1 MLLALI
7 CSISLTGCSN
17 IKEKRYANYVKSL
30 ISMNYIGSDSAE
42 KAGATE
48 SDAET
53 LYSDNVTRLAD
64 NLRTYYGVNIADA
77 PELEDEYI
85 ELAKH
90 IYSKVN
96 YSIDKVYKGT
106 DSYYVDVI
114 IYPMDI
120 LNQCSEDVSAYVD
133 VFNNAVSSGSYNDYT
148 LNEYETIF
156 SRGLIDILYEASLEM
171 QYADPVTVTVE
182 IVEDGS
188 TYKIADSDFLAID
201 KAMFNTN

>member
-1 MLLALI
+1 
-7 CSISLTGCSN
+7 
-17 IKEKRYANYVKSL
+17 
-30 ISMNYIGSDSAE
+30 
-42 KAGATE
+42 
-48 SDAET
+48 
-53 LYSDNVTRLAD
+53 
-64 NLRTYYGVNIADA
+64 
-77 PELEDEYI
+77 
-85 ELAKH
+85 
-90 IYSKVN
+90 
-96 YSIDKVYKGT
+96 
-106 DSYYVDVI
+106 
-114 IYPMDI
+114 MDI

-188 TYKIADSDFLAID
+188 TYRITDSDFLAID

>member
-1 MLLALI
+1 
-7 CSISLTGCSN
+7 LTGCSN
-17 IKEKRYANYVKSL
+17 LKEKKYASYVKSL
-30 ISMNYIGSDSAE
+30 IALNYISDDDKDAK

-48 SDAET
+48 TDAT
-53 LYSDNVTRLAD
+53 SFYDDNVQRLAD
-64 NLRTYYGVNIADA
+64 SLQTYYGVNISDA
-77 PELEDEYI
+77 PEMEDEYI

-96 YSIDKVYKGT
+96 YSVDRVYKGT
-106 DSYYVDVI
+106 SSYYVDVT

-120 LNQCSEDVSAYVD
+120 LNQCTDDVNAYVE
-133 VFNNAVSSGSYNDYT
+133 VFNNAVASGSYNEYT

-156 SRGLIDILYEASLEM
+156 SRGLIDILFEASLEM

-182 IVEDGS
+182 IIEEGN